1 MLSADMT
8 AIAIF
13 SISILFILIA
23 YLFTRKSAMSWG
35 WGIFFSFSLS
45 PIIAIIFTYLIGR
58 YGSSKKKSIYTH
70 VQIRNCA
77 ICAILALFLFQRA
90 HQYWPQEPL
99 LLYYPNMHYDNDS
112 LEYYNSELNKCI
124 VFIASGIGFLGAV
137 LYLILD
143 VDTYIYEDIS
153 CMYKNNE
160 EKGKIN

>member
-13 SISILFILIA
+13 SISTLFILIA

-35 WGIFFSFSLS
+35 WAIFFSFSFS

-58 YGSSKKKSIYTH
+58 YGNSKKKPISDKG
-70 VQIRNCA
+70 QIVKCVL
-77 ICAILALFLFQRA
+77 CFILTIFFFEKAYK
-90 HQYWPQEPL
+90 YWPVNL
-99 LLYYPNMHYDNDS
+99 TKY
-112 LEYYNSELNKCI
+112 EYYDYYSIKYYNQQLYKSLTYI
-124 VFIASGIGFLGAV
+124 SLGIGFLGNM

-153 CMYKNNE
+153 YMYKNNE